1 MSKLMTT
8 IVVILMILRVNNSDG
23 DIGDSVDD
31 ADYDAGNDGGVDGYD
46 DDIENDTSA
55 RQYKLTEYLYILP
68 GPTLKLRRPIVSK
81 MFKDKIDALYE
92 DEHHWNQNVI

>member
-1 MSKLMTT
+1 ML
-8 IVVILMILRVNNSDG
+8 LILRANYGEGDDG
-23 DIGDSVDD
+23 NSVDD
-31 ADYDAGNDGGVDGYD
+31 ADYAAGNDGGVDGYD

-55 RQYKLTEYLYILP
+55 RQYKLTEYLYIFP